1 MVKVKMTSNRPIIFR
16 ASDDPGPPKFPFDG
30 KVGNDWT
37 DDETCPSCNT
47 PFSEHS
53 DRQIIR
59 CALAE
64 LRGEKP

>member
-1 MVKVKMTSNRPIIFR
+1 MVKAKVSNRPIIFR
-16 ASDDPGPPKFPFDG
+16 ASDTLKQPKFPFDD
-30 KVGNDWT
+30 KVEDDWT
-37 DDETCPSCNT
+37 DDKICPSCNT

>member
-1 MVKVKMTSNRPIIFR
+1 MVKAKVSNRPIIFR
-16 ASDDPGPPKFPFDG
+16 ASNDLGPPKFPFDS
-30 KVGNDWT
+30 KVGDDWT
-37 DDETCPSCNT
+37 DDKICPSCNK